1 VALFLYLK
9 LQSVREENDAA
20 WAKVADLRHQYNN
33 ARASYNM
40 AGTTNLGIERSRW
53 YIYM

>member
-20 WAKVADLRHQYNN
+20 WAKVAELRHNYNN

-40 AGTTNLGIERSRW
+40 AGTSITHIE
-53 YIYM
+53 IDQGGMYM